1 MMIKGQK
8 INDRYQIIKTI
19 GEGGMANVY
28 LAYDTILDRNV
39 ALKVLRGDLSNDEK
53 FVRRFQR
60 EALSASSLSHP
71 NIVEMYDVGEDEGQY
86 YIVMEYVDGKTLK
99 QLIKRRGTLT
109 INEVIDIMLQLTDGL
124 AHAHDSYIIHRDIK
138 PQNIMIMENGLVKIT
153 DFGIAMAINATQL
166 TQTNSVMGSVH
177 YLPPEQASGKGSSVK
192 SDIYSLGILMYEL
205 LTGSIPF
212 KGENAVEI
220 ALKQMKEPLPD
231 ITLINPDIP
240 QTLEN
245 ILLKATAKNPKNRYK
260 DVRSMYEDLKTALDE
275 DRKDEKRYVY
285 KYPENDLDDTKIMEK
300 IEDVNKQDE
309 KSSEV
314 ATKIEDDEDK
324 KEKKKNKLA
333 IILSCVIIGLI
344 IIGASIFLFVTKSNN
359 KEVKIPDVS
368 DLTIVEAEEILK
380 ENGLKVKLETEKIES
395 EEIEVGKIV
404 KTSPAIGR
412 SVKKGTKITLY
423 ESVGTED
430 IEMEDYVGQ
439 NYLEVK
445 VRLEDILGLNVLV
458 EKRDIEDLTDDKENI
473 ILEQNPV
480 AGSKVSKGSTVTLYI
495 PNMNLYPDMV
505 GEKWTEEEVREFA
518 SEYNLQLEVSEKES
532 STADVGT
539 VIWQSRRA
547 GTAIKENVT
556 FSVTIAKA
564 PEEIQNPTDDQNENI
579 IEPEDDKNSNKDNE
593 KDKEDTTKPNTDTT
607 SDTTKEGN

>member
-124 AHAHDSYIIHRDIK
+124 SHAHDSYIIHRDIK

-205 LTGSIPF
+205 LTGTIPF

-231 ITLINPDIP
+231 VTLTNPDIP

-260 DVRSMYEDLKTALDE
+260 DVRSMHEDLKTALDE
-275 DRKDEKRYVY
+275 ERKDEKRYVY

-300 IEDVNKQDE
+300 IEDVNKQDAQ
-309 KSSEV
+309 SSEV
-314 ATKIEDDEDK
+314 ATKIEDEDK
-324 KEKKKNKLA
+324 KEKNKNKLA
-333 IILSCVIIGLI
+333 IILSCIIIGLI
-344 IIGASIFLFVTKSNN
+344 IIGASIFFFITKSNN
-359 KEVKIPDVS
+359 KEIKIPDVS
-368 DLTIVEAEEILK
+368 DLTIVEAEEVLK
-380 ENGLKVKLETEKIES
+380 EKGLKVKLETEKIES
-395 EEIEVGKIV
+395 EEIEAGKVV

-423 ESVGTED
+423 ESTGTED

-445 VRLEDILGLNVLV
+445 VKLEEILGLNVLI

-473 ILEQNPV
+473 ILEQNPI
-480 AGSKVSKGSTVTLYI
+480 AGSKVAKGSTVTLYI
-495 PNMNLYPDMV
+495 PNMNIYPDMV
-505 GEKWTEEEVREFA
+505 EEKWTEEEVREFA

-564 PEEIQNPTDDQNENI
+564 PEEIQNPSDDQNENI
-579 IEPEDDKNSNKDNE
+579 IEPGEGTTNDTTNT
-593 KDKEDTTKPNTDTT
+593 KEDTTKSDKETNTTKDTT
-607 SDTTKEGN
+607 TNKE